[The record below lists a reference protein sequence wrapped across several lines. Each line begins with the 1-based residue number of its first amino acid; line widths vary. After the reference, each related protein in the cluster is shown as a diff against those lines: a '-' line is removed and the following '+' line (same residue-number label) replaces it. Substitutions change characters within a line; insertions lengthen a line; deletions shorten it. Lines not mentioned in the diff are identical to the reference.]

1 MASAYTLTSSR
12 FPNGTTVYANPVNS
26 PPTSPVSAVVVNGS
40 ATFSG
45 LRELEQY
52 VAHATIGSPD
62 VDGAG
67 VRFEQVTFTT
77 DGGAASDS
85 VKGVVVWDGT
95 GSLPAR
101 PTATSVEW
109 ITPTDP
115 AANAL
120 DGDTWTPTEG

>member
-1 MASAYTLTSSR
+1 MASTFTLTSSR
-12 FPNGTTVYANPVNS
+12 FPNGTTVYANPAG
-26 PPTSPVSAVVVNGS
+26 PVSAPPVAALVEDGS
-40 ATFSG
+40 AVLTG
-45 LRELEQY
+45 LREFTDY
-52 VAHATIGSPD
+52 VAHAT
-62 VDGAG
+62 VDGQYA
-67 VRFEQVTFTT
+67 QVTFTT

-85 VKGVVVWDGT
+85 VKGVIVWDGT

-120 DGDTWTPTEG
+120 DGDTWTPTEE